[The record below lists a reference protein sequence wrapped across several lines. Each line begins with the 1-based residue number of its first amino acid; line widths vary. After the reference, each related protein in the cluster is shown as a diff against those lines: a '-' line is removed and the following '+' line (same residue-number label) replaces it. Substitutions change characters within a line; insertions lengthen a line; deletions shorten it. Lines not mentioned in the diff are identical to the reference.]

1 MAETQVSLKELI
13 HFTDRQL
20 EATAEADRHRYMLFG
35 GAAGPGKSY
44 WLRWY
49 PVRTLIKWGK
59 ELNLRGIHGALFS
72 KDFPTLKDRQISK
85 MEVEFPPW
93 LGQVTNSQ
101 TEGLAFKIRPEFG
114 GHVLALRNLDDPS
127 KYLSSEFA
135 IIAVE
140 ELTENQEEVFTRLR
154 NRLRWTGIER
164 TQFIG
169 ATNPGG
175 IGHSWV
181 KKRWI
186 ERQHPQEEQESE
198 EFGFTPA
205 LPKDNKYLAES
216 YMKQLASLPEKLRKA
231 YLDGNWDVFEGQF
244 FTEWDKNHHV
254 VEPFTIPESYKKFR
268 AYDYGYENPACC
280 KWYALDYDG
289 RVFVYREKYWQKGH
303 KTPAEDQAK
312 EIERLSKGEHYEYSV
327 ADPAI
332 FSPTGMVDKAG
343 GQTIAETFYRN
354 NVGFMPASNRR
365 VDGWGIMHQ
374 YLKWSE
380 FVKPKMLY
388 FSTCVDSI
396 RTIPSLV
403 HDEIKPEDLDTDGED
418 HAADVDRYFLTSLHE
433 RRAPKPLTETEKK
446 IRQLQQQTEMNPKS
460 FNEIYYGTS

>member
-1 MAETQVSLKELI
+1 MEQKQVSLKELI

-20 EATAEADRHRYMLFG
+20 EAVKEADKHRYMLFG

-72 KDFPTLKDRQISK
+72 KDFPTLKDRQVSK
-85 MEVEFPPW
+85 MEVEFPRW
-93 LGQVTNSQ
+93 LGEIKNSQ
-101 TEGLAFKIRPEFG
+101 TEGLAFHIKPEWG

-154 NRLRWTGIER
+154 NRMRWTGIER

-175 IGHSWV
+175 IGHAWV

-186 ERQHPQEEQESE
+186 DKQHPPEEQEPE
-198 EFGFTPA
+198 EFGFVPA
-205 LPKDNKYLAES
+205 LPKDNKYLADS

-244 FTEWDKNHHV
+244 FTIWDRTKHI
-254 VEPFTIPESYKKFR
+254 VEPFELAPTFKRFR
-268 AYDYGYENPACC
+268 AYDYGHENPACC
-280 KWYALDYDG
+280 LWGALDYDG
-289 RVFVYREKYWQKGH
+289 NVWIYREKYWPKGH
-303 KTPAEDQAK
+303 KTDADQQAQ
-312 EIERLSKGEHYEYSV
+312 EILRLSGDETYQYSV

-332 FSPTGMVDKAG
+332 FSPTGMVDKYG
-343 GQTIAETFYRN
+343 GQTIAETFARH
-354 NVGFMPASNRR
+354 GIIWLPASNRR
-365 VDGWGIMHQ
+365 VDGWSLVNK
-374 YLKWSE
+374 YLRWDETTS
-380 FVKPKMLY
+380 PKIRY
-388 FSTCVDSI
+388 FSTCKDSI
-396 RTIPSLV
+396 RTLPSLV
-403 HDEIKPEDLDTDGED
+403 HDELHPEDVDSDGED
-418 HAADVDRYFLTSLHE
+418 HAADTVRYLLMSLHE
-433 RRAPKPLTETEKK
+433 GKATAPKNETERMLEAFKAK
-446 IRQLQQQTEMNPKS
+446 DNLSPSNLND
-460 FNEIYYGTS
+460 FYLDV